1 MENGNVSIDKN
12 HKVTLVNRK
21 SLEITGIKDVDT
33 FDEKEVRL
41 ITWQGTMEIKG
52 KNLHV
57 KRLSLETGEIDI
69 EGLVESLYYQGNS
82 SDKDKDN
89 SLLSK
94 LFR

>member
-1 MENGNVSIDKN
+1 MENVNVSTDKN
-12 HKVTLVNRK
+12 HKVMILNRK
-21 SLEITGIKDVDT
+21 NLEMTGIKDVDT

-41 ITWQGTMEIKG
+41 ITWQGIMEIKG
-52 KNLHV
+52 KNLHM

-69 EGLVESLYYQGNS
+69 EGVVDSLYYQGNS

-89 SLLSK
+89 SFLSK